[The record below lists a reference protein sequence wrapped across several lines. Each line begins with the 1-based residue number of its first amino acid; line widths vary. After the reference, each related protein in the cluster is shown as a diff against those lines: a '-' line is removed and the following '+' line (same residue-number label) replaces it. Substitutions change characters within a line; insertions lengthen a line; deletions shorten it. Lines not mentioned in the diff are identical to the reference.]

1 MIFSEIAKTPAVSN
15 VFVKKYIVDEKN
27 IIIKKLRLI
36 PSSISGLIDWYI
48 IPDNP
53 MANKDWPILKI
64 YLYQGVLLKHS
75 RISNK
80 VANITQEEVD
90 GPYTRRQVSD
100 SPLNIETLPL
110 LRGASK
116 KIDNKIRTLKYRNP
130 NILKF
135 LYLKVIYNSRISP
148 AINVDIT

>member
-1 MIFSEIAKTPAVSN
+1 VITPAVSN
-15 VFVKKYIVDEKN
+15 VFVKKNVKDESSMTNKLLKSIL
-27 IIIKKLRLI
+27 IIPICLV
-36 PSSISGLIDWYI
+36 GFIDSYT

-53 MANKDWPILKI
+53 IDIKSWLILNMN
-64 YLYQGVLLKHS
+64 LYQGVFSNHS
-75 RISNK
+75 LILSK
-80 VANITQEEVD
+80 VANIAQEAVD
-90 GPYTRRQVSD
+90 GPYTKRQVSD
-100 SPLNIETLPL
+100 SPLSIETLPL

-116 KIDNKIRTLKYRNP
+116 KIDNKIRIPKYRTP